1 MVDEA
6 IVDLYHAN
14 QEFDKKPKRVLVIVF
29 SERRE
34 EIN

>member
-1 MVDEA
+1 MQ
-6 IVDLYHAN
+6 IKSLIKN
-14 QEFDKKPKRVLVIVF
+14 KNKNKKPKKGLVIVF